1 MSPLTDQNE
10 AKGGAAMWQQRLGRD
25 RSTDLLTRPPA
36 GAQARQVDW
45 GPLMLDPIEQLAE
58 LADLCA
64 RGFLSR
70 DEFEYEKAKLLRR

>member
-1 MSPLTDQNE
+1 
-10 AKGGAAMWQQRLGRD
+10 MWHNRLARD

-36 GAQARQVDW
+36 GSQPSQADW
-45 GPLMLDPIEQLAE
+45 GPLMLDPIEQLTQ

-70 DEFEYEKAKLLRR
+70 DEFEYQKDKLLMR

>member
-1 MSPLTDQNE
+1 
-10 AKGGAAMWQQRLGRD
+10 MWHHRLARD

-36 GAQARQVDW
+36 GSQPSQADW
-45 GPLMLDPIEQLAE
+45 GPLMLDPIEQLVQ

-70 DEFEYEKAKLLRR
+70 DEFEYQKDKLLMR

>member
-1 MSPLTDQNE
+1 VIRRNR
-10 AKGGAAMWQQRLGRD
+10 KGGMTMWRERLGRD
-25 RSTDLLTRPPA
+25 HSTDLLTRPPA
-36 GAQARQVDW
+36 AAHLNQVDW

-70 DEFEYEKAKLLRR
+70 DEFEYQKAKLLQP